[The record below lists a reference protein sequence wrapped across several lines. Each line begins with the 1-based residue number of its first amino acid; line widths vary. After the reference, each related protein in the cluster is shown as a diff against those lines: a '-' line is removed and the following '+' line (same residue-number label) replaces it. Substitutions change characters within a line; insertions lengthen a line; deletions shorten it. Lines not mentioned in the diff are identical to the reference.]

1 MDDLRRLFRRAVL
14 SATLNEGVPGLL
26 GRHDG
31 TLAYTDAQGRTHRDR
46 CWARI
51 GNGDAT
57 TEIVVRSSGVPRQYN
72 LPVIIANRGGVPT
85 AIHVD
90 HQRAAQFSAGYLA
103 EVPSHAW
110 THSRYGLDP
119 LYVPGQQVLQLMAYP
134 TSSASMAVTVAQGF
148 YRWEGVSKVWE
159 VGNSPDLSAFV
170 PTDPSTQHFIVLC
183 LDRANNALAVV
194 DGTDAVA
201 EPTAIPFD
209 AGDVAALSIP
219 LAYYPICAIRFY
231 TGQTSILPYDI
242 FMDLRLWGGED
253 LGGEGWG
260 GVMDDG
266 IWEAKGDLA
275 VATGP
280 GAATRLPVG
289 TDGQALIADSS
300 QATGL
305 AWGNV
310 AALTVEEADSVP
322 SVDNVDTI
330 IVPNGTLTD
339 NGDGS
344 VRLDFGSA
352 ATDGSAIHDN
362 VPGEIAAI
370 SEKVSPISTD
380 LLLIEDSEAANA
392 KKRVQVGNLPGG
404 AGHFYI
410 NFVIDGGG
418 ESIST
423 GEKGVLRCPAG
434 TIVEAS
440 LVADQDGDIVV
451 DIWKGAYT
459 DLPLNSGGSICATN
473 KLQLDAAQKVTDTTL
488 TGWTVSLAE
497 GDWLAFNVDTAA
509 TVEQVTVSLKVSR

>member
-1 MDDLRRLFRRAVL
+1 M
-14 SATLNEGVPGLL
+14 
-26 GRHDG
+26 
-31 TLAYTDAQGRTHRDR
+31 RTHRDR

-159 VGNSPDLSAFV
+159 VGNTDLSACAHGSEHAAFHCA
-170 PTDPSTQHFIVLC
+170 P
-183 LDRANNALAVV
+183 DRANALVV

-242 FMDLRLWGGED
+242 FMDLRLWGGE
-253 LGGEGWG
+253 
-260 GVMDDG
+260 
-266 IWEAKGDLA
+266 
-275 VATGP
+275 
-280 GAATRLPVG
+280 
-289 TDGQALIADSS
+289 
-300 QATGL
+300 
-305 AWGNV
+305 
-310 AALTVEEADSVP
+310 
-322 SVDNVDTI
+322 
-330 IVPNGTLTD
+330 
-339 NGDGS
+339 
-344 VRLDFGSA
+344 A